1 MSRTPTFLFVVVG
14 LFVAGCTHPE
24 KAPDGKVV
32 SAPVPEGEGKPMAP
46 VAVSGEVS
54 LSAAHLVL
62 RFEAACEKCVATVH
76 GLDGLAVQQRG
87 AGIGE
92 GPFKAGESGH
102 VDVDLQGTGT
112 LVVRVHGSFGGAV
125 KDRVVTFTVGE
136 PKLEQTGTKVVPTEG
151 PGFKVLPSG
160 Q

>member
-1 MSRTPTFLFVVVG
+1 
-14 LFVAGCTHPE
+14 
-24 KAPDGKVV
+24 
-32 SAPVPEGEGKPMAP
+32 MAP

-92 GPFKAGESGH
+92 GPFKAGESGR
-102 VDVDLQGTGT
+102 VDADLEGTGT
-112 LVVRVHGSFGGAV
+112 LVVRVHGSFSGAV

-136 PKLEQTGTKVVPTEG
+136 PKLQQTGTKVVPTEG